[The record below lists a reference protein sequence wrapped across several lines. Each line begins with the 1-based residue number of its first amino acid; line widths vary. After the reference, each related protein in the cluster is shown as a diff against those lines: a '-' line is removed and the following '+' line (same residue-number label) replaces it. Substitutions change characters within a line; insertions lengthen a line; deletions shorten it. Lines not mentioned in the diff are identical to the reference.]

1 MTVEANEKNLK
12 MDIMKYKMKAE
23 EQEKTIEEKTKQ
35 IKALKEEVSEL
46 HRQSVEK
53 GFYQEEISS
62 KSIMVQKLED
72 TSKYLNKENSRL

>member
-1 MTVEANEKNLK
+1 VEANEKNLK

-23 EQEKTIEEKTKQ
+23 EQEKTIEEKNKQ